1 MTWCELI
8 EPKDNKVEPID
19 PNLSPIEY
27 LLARMRDP
35 RTEEHTRTKIAI
47 ALLPFT
53 VPKLMAT
60 ATVSLGQDFVSKLER
75 AIMRSAQA
83 KLAAEA
89 RAELLPAKPKVEKP
103 RPDPEPA
110 KRPLPTVP
118 DRRFRR
124 I

>member
-1 MTWCELI
+1 MGWFER
-8 EPKDNKVEPID
+8 EVVEEVVEPIN

-53 VPKLMAT
+53 SPKLMAT
-60 ATVSLGQDFVSKLER
+60 ATIALGQDFVSKLER
-75 AIMRSAQA
+75 ATMRSA
-83 KLAAEA
+83 EA
-89 RAELLPAKPKVEKP
+89 RTTLPKVEKP
-103 RPDPEPA
+103 KVEPPPV
-110 KRPLPTVP
+110 KPHPPTVP

>member
-1 MTWCELI
+1 MGWFER
-8 EPKDNKVEPID
+8 EAVVEVVEPIN

-53 VPKLMAT
+53 SPKLMAT
-60 ATVSLGQDFVSKLER
+60 ATIALGQDFVSKLER

-83 KLAAEA
+83 RLFGEAEPKKVD
-89 RAELLPAKPKVEKP
+89 EPKPK
-103 RPDPEPA
+103 PEPPPI
-110 KRPLPTVP
+110 KPHPPTVP

>member
-1 MTWCELI
+1 MGWFEREAVVET
-8 EPKDNKVEPID
+8 VEPIN

-53 VPKLMAT
+53 SPKLMAT
-60 ATVSLGQDFVSKLER
+60 ATIALGQDFVSKLER

-83 KLAAEA
+83 RLTAEA
-89 RAELLPAKPKVEKP
+89 RATLTAKVEKP
-103 RPDPEPA
+103 KVDPAPV
-110 KRPLPTVP
+110 KPHPPTVP